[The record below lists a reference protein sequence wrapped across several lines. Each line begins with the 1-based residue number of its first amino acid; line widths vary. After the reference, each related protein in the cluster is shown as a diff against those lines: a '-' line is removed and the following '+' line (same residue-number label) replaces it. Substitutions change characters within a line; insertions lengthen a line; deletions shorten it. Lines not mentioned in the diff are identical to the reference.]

1 MKLKLFIQ
9 DTQWSQYLVGL
20 RDVTMTAKLFAKVEH
35 VRIDI
40 NNLFSRRG
48 HFSEA
53 LLTHTDVTRSYE
65 WSTFCNTNLTDTY
78 LYSKSTCKRSDNMS
92 GMKLLRQLRGL
103 PSQTFSIS
111 KCACYVSTV
120 QEARKILAQRAV
132 KTYLLG
138 VNHFG
143 WSLLCNTLLYLLLR
157 GSVTS
162 SSKVLPYSDYTK
174 AKKCIIYIFF
184 WRLFF
189 HPAFENILC
198 IPYFPC
204 FRIFHIFHIAEYSVY
219 SAILPFLHIGS
230 PPIAQYSPY
239 LFYFFLLI
247 KEGSF
252 RIWRKYA

>member
-132 KTYLLG
+132 KTYPLG

-174 AKKCIIYIFF
+174 VKDVSFIYFLKTFLSSRI
-184 WRLFF
+184 WEYLVYSLFSVF
-189 HPAFENILC
+189 QN
-198 IPYFPC
+198 IPYIPYC
-204 FRIFHIFHIAEYSVY
+204 RIFRVFCNSTI
-219 SAILPFLHIGS
+219 
-230 PPIAQYSPY
+230 PPYRVTPNCS
-239 LFYFFLLI
+239 
-247 KEGSF
+247 
-252 RIWRKYA
+252 R

>member
-48 HFSEA
+48 HLSEA

-92 GMKLLRQLRGL
+92 GLKLLRQLRGL
-103 PSQTFSIS
+103 PSQTFSMS

-132 KTYLLG
+132 KTYPLG

-174 AKKCIIYIFF
+174 AKNVSFIYFFEDFSFIPHLRISCVFLIF
-184 WRLFF
+184 RVS
-189 HPAFENILC
+189 
-198 IPYFPC
+198 
-204 FRIFHIFHIAEYSVY
+204 EYSIY
-219 SAILPFLHIGS
+219 SILQNIPCIL
-230 PPIAQYSPY
+230 Q
-239 LFYFFLLI
+239 FYHSSI
-247 KEGSF
+247 
-252 RIWRKYA
+252 

>member
-65 WSTFCNTNLTDTY
+65 SSTFCNTNLTDTY
-78 LYSKSTCKRSDNMS
+78 LYSKSTCKRSYNMS

-132 KTYLLG
+132 KTYPLG

-174 AKKCIIYIFF
+174 AKNVSFIYFLKTFLSSRI
-184 WRLFF
+184 WEYLVYSLFSVF
-189 HPAFENILC
+189 QN
-198 IPYFPC
+198 IPYIPYC
-204 FRIFHIFHIAEYSVY
+204 RIFRVFCNSTI
-219 SAILPFLHIGS
+219 
-230 PPIAQYSPY
+230 PPYRVTPNCS
-239 LFYFFLLI
+239 
-247 KEGSF
+247 
-252 RIWRKYA
+252 R